1 MLSSSS
7 SPPSSDHHFYSSPT
21 MTKTLNRNKPFSSS
35 SSLVSNLIRFLGGAT
50 VAFLVVWTL
59 FSTIDT
65 SKPNFTPRF
74 SNGDSKSSVDDD
86 SLDFDLGVHGINL
99 KEEPESENFYDDPNL
114 SYSME
119 KPIKN
124 WDQKRKDWLNQHP
137 SFASGVNERILL
149 VTGSQMKPCKHPS
162 GDSMLL
168 RFFKNKVDYCR
179 IHGYDIFYNNALFQP
194 KMTGCWA
201 KLPLVRAA
209 MIAHPETEWIWWV
222 DSDAAFTDME
232 FKIPLE
238 RYTNKN
244 FILHGWNKEVF
255 EVHSWVGLNAG
266 IFLIRNCQWSLDFMD
281 AWSNMGP
288 LSPDYDKWGK
298 ILKSSLRDKVYD
310 DADDQS
316 SLVYLMLKEK
326 SKWADKIY
334 LEQKYYFEGYFL
346 EVLSRFDNI
355 TKEYLEVEQA
365 VSKLRRRHAEKV
377 TEHYADLREPYI
389 TKLGNGYQSLRKPFI
404 THFAGC
410 QPCSGLHN
418 ASYSDDGCWK
428 GMEKALNFA
437 DNQVLRNFGLI
448 RRDLMDPSS
457 LTSMEFDEASG

>member
-1 MLSSSS
+1 MA
-7 SPPSSDHHFYSSPT
+7 
-21 MTKTLNRNKPFSSS
+21 KTLNRNKPFSSS
-35 SSLVSNLIRFLGGAT
+35 SSLVSNLIRVLGGAT

-65 SKPNFTPRF
+65 SKPNFSPRF
-74 SNGDSKSSVDDD
+74 ADSKSSVDDD

-222 DSDAAFTDME
+222 DSDAPHVTHAHYSLIVSRATIF
-232 FKIPLE
+232 F
-238 RYTNKN
+238 
-244 FILHGWNKEVF
+244 FIFYLFN
-255 EVHSWVGLNAG
+255 
-266 IFLIRNCQWSLDFMD
+266 
-281 AWSNMGP
+281 P
-288 LSPDYDKWGK
+288 
-298 ILKSSLRDKVYD
+298 ILFRWHL
-310 DADDQS
+310 
-316 SLVYLMLKEK
+316 L
-326 SKWADKIY
+326 
-334 LEQKYYFEGYFL
+334 
-346 EVLSRFDNI
+346 
-355 TKEYLEVEQA
+355 
-365 VSKLRRRHAEKV
+365 
-377 TEHYADLREPYI
+377 
-389 TKLGNGYQSLRKPFI
+389 
-404 THFAGC
+404 
-410 QPCSGLHN
+410 
-418 ASYSDDGCWK
+418 
-428 GMEKALNFA
+428 
-437 DNQVLRNFGLI
+437 
-448 RRDLMDPSS
+448 
-457 LTSMEFDEASG
+457 